1 MDFNKS
7 FPFLLVSN
15 DHIMSQRPGLKT
27 EVKNVIFWSEIR
39 RGFGE
44 PGDIPPSRISWS
56 TPRVMMKEA
65 SLYFINYHSVN
76 FLKKNLVTW
85 SEQSSARLV
94 NHLIREKKRG
104 WGHFFSRKA

>member
-1 MDFNKS
+1 M
-7 FPFLLVSN
+7 
-15 DHIMSQRPGLKT
+15 
-27 EVKNVIFWSEIR
+27 
-39 RGFGE
+39 
-44 PGDIPPSRISWS
+44 
-56 TPRVMMKEA
+56 
-65 SLYFINYHSVN
+65 N